1 MTLLMLVGGLVLL
14 VVGAEWLVRGASR
27 LAAAIGIPPL
37 VIGLTVV
44 AFGTSA
50 PEMAVSLK
58 AVMAGQAGIAVGNV
72 VGSNIFNVLC
82 ILGVSALIV
91 PLTVSQQLIR
101 FDVPLMIAASVVVWL
116 LAGDRALGRYEG
128 ALLFGALIVYT
139 AFLIYYGRKKEQ
151 PSPEQ
156 EAVSETRAWGRHL
169 AFIGV
174 GLAMLVFGSRWLV
187 DGAISIA
194 QWLGVS
200 EVVIGLTVVA
210 VGTSLPEVVT
220 SVVASL
226 RGERDIAVGNVVGS
240 NLFNLL
246 GVLGLAALFAPEA
259 VPVASSVV
267 GFDLPVMIAVAFVCL
282 PIFFTGGRISRWEG
296 GLLLAYFAAYTTYL
310 ILATSHHDALPE
322 YSAVMLD
329 FVLPLTGL
337 TLLVLTIQ
345 AIRKRK
351 HRKDV

>member
-1 MTLLMLVGGLVLL
+1 MLIGGLLLL

-27 LAAAIGIPPL
+27 LAAVIGISPL

-50 PEMAVSLK
+50 PEVAVSLK

-82 ILGVSALIV
+82 ILGVSALIA
-91 PLTVSQQLIR
+91 PLTVSQQLTR
-101 FDVPLMIAASVVVWL
+101 FDVPLMIAASVGVWL
-116 LAGDRALGRYEG
+116 LAGDRALARYEG
-128 ALLFGALIVYT
+128 ALLFGVLLVYT

-156 EAVSETRAWGRHL
+156 EAVSDTKGWGRHL
-169 AFIGV
+169 AFVGV

-220 SVVASL
+220 SVVATL

-246 GVLGLAALFAPEA
+246 GVLGLAALFAPKTM
-259 VPVASSVV
+259 PVASSVV
-267 GFDLPVMIAVAFVCL
+267 VFDLPVMIAVAFVCL

-296 GLLLAYFAAYTTYL
+296 ALLLAYFAAYTAYL

-345 AIRKRK
+345 AIRKKRGK
-351 HRKDV
+351 SNS